1 MSGTAV
7 LPPQADWLEAFFV
20 SIARADHRTASTL
33 NHEEEKI
40 MMKKLLAIVLSLV
53 MLTAASAALA
63 ENKTVGIL
71 QFAEHGSLDNCRE
84 GFLQGLAE
92 AGYVEGENLT
102 IKYYNAQADGGTD
115 AQIAQSLVAYPVDLI
130 CAIAT
135 PSAQAAFNAVLS
147 AKADIPVIYTAV
159 SAPIEAGLANDDGTP
174 VGLVTGT
181 SDLLPIR
188 NQLAMIRELMPDAK
202 TVGLLYT
209 SSETNSEVQ
218 AALYEEMAG
227 EFGFEIVSATVTAG
241 AEVSQAVQA
250 LLPQVDCLS
259 MLTDNTVVSYLAVV
273 LNAAEQAGKPVFG
286 SEIEQ
291 VALGCAGAEGLDYV
305 ALGKQTGEMA
315 ARVLNGESA
324 ESISFETIRDSAL
337 YLNTD
342 VLSSLGLEIPAAMAE
357 RGYTDMAE

>member
-1 MSGTAV
+1 
-7 LPPQADWLEAFFV
+7 
-20 SIARADHRTASTL
+20 
-33 NHEEEKI
+33 

-115 AQIAQSLVAYPVDLI
+115 AQIAQSLVAYSVDLI

-135 PSAQAAFNAVLS
+135 PSAQAAYNAELS
-147 AKADIPVIYTAV
+147 AKGDIPVIYTAV

-305 ALGKQTGEMA
+305 ALGRQTGEMA

>member
-1 MSGTAV
+1 
-7 LPPQADWLEAFFV
+7 
-20 SIARADHRTASTL
+20 
-33 NHEEEKI
+33 

-53 MLTAASAALA
+53 MLTAASATLA

-84 GFLQGLAE
+84 GFLQGLAK

-115 AQIAQSLVAYPVDLI
+115 AQIAQSLVAYSVDLI

-181 SDLLPIR
+181 SDLLPVR

-286 SEIEQ
+286 SAGQ
-291 VALGCAGAEGLDYV
+291 ADGRNGCPRA
-305 ALGKQTGEMA
+305 Q
-315 ARVLNGESA
+315 R
-324 ESISFETIRDSAL
+324 
-337 YLNTD
+337 
-342 VLSSLGLEIPAAMAE
+342 
-357 RGYTDMAE
+357 

>member
-1 MSGTAV
+1 
-7 LPPQADWLEAFFV
+7 
-20 SIARADHRTASTL
+20 
-33 NHEEEKI
+33 

-71 QFAEHGSLDNCRE
+71 QSAEHGSLDNCRE

-115 AQIAQSLVAYPVDLI
+115 AQIAQSLVAYSVDLI

-259 MLTDNTVVSYLAVV
+259 MLTDNTVASYLAVV
-273 LNAAEQAGKPVFG
+273 LNAAEQAGKP
-286 SEIEQ
+286 SRWRW
-291 VALGCAGAEGLDYV
+291 
-305 ALGKQTGEMA
+305 A
-315 ARVLNGESA
+315 ARALRVWIMWRWAGRRAKWPRACSTVKALRASPLKPSA
-324 ESISFETIRDSAL
+324 TAPCISIPTCCPVWGWKFPPRWQSAVTPTWLSNFKGRQHAWASFKTRWSRD
-337 YLNTD
+337 
-342 VLSSLGLEIPAAMAE
+342 
-357 RGYTDMAE
+357 